1 MSDEQPLNPAEREL
15 EAALGALHP
24 AQIPIDRDRMM
35 FEAGR
40 CSAHPRRRPI
50 VWQTLSGALAAAL
63 LVSVSLHRQP
73 RDVERVVY
81 VPASATATTSQQ
93 SPSTLAA
100 QPWDLTA
107 PPTLE
112 PTPPASSYL
121 ILRRNALNEDQ
132 ARQISREHR
141 LTPTRGGT
149 QTRSGTDLPTDAGFF
164 GRAGTIAPERL

>member
-24 AQIPIDRDRMM
+24 AQVPIDRDRMM

-40 CSAHPRRRPI
+40 CSVRPRRGPI
-50 VWQTLSGALAAAL
+50 VWQTLSSALAAAL
-63 LVSVSLHRQP
+63 VVSVSLHRQP
-73 RDVERVVY
+73 REVERVVY
-81 VPASATATTSQQ
+81 VPAATTT
-93 SPSTLAA
+93 STTPHTPTTLTA

-112 PTPPASSYL
+112 STPPASSYL

-132 ARQISREHR
+132 TRQIPHDHR
-141 LTPTRGGT
+141 LT
-149 QTRSGTDLPTDAGFF
+149 QTRRVNQTGSRTDLPTDAGFF
-164 GRAGTIAPERL
+164 GRAGTTPPERL